1 MTESIDAETV
11 RGTLERVTY
20 FNEENGYS
28 VLKID
33 AGEDDL
39 ASAVGYT
46 DKHVPGEELE
56 MTGTWTLHPR
66 YGRQFTFTSCKS
78 LLPSTVEGI
87 KRFLGSGR
95 VKGIGPRLAERIVDS
110 FGEET
115 FDVLDALAA
124 ENETADK
131 KEAKKAARL
140 RKKFLA
146 IQGISERILDSVK
159 QTWAAEKNVRAVM
172 YFLESSGV
180 SPKFAVKIYG
190 AYGDETI
197 KAVSENPYRL
207 ADDMFGV
214 GFLSADKVARGMG
227 MEDDSPLRL
236 DAGVKYVLGELV
248 SEGHVYAPRDVLEG
262 RASALLGAGSEAV
275 SAAIDRAIERREFVL
290 DIITGNDNDTQAV
303 YLPAFYV
310 SETKSARKLAA
321 MLRAKELTDLSG
333 GADSEMAISLARDSV
348 RIRLAPEQ
356 EEAIAL
362 AVRSKC
368 MIVTGGPGT
377 GKTTIIRAII
387 SAMRTLG
394 QKIELAAPTGRAA
407 KRMSEATGRPAR
419 TIHRLLEFSA
429 EENGFARN
437 ADNPLSCDLLIVD
450 EASMIDAVLFFHL
463 LRALR
468 DGTKL
473 ILVGDICQLPSVGP
487 GNVLGDLIDSGAVP
501 VARLNKIFR
510 QAGKSGIVRNA
521 HRVNNGFMLETD
533 TKTVNDKL
541 RDFYFVD
548 QDDPEK
554 CARIILSLVRD
565 RIPSRFGF
573 DPIKDVQVLTPM
585 HKGSL
590 GSSRLNEELARALNP
605 GDKPSVRRGSRV
617 FKVGDKIM
625 QIRNDYDKDVFN
637 GDIGVISRAEPD
649 IGTITAIMDGREVT
663 YESESF
669 DDIVHAYAV
678 SIHKS
683 QGSEY
688 PAVVMPIHTQH
699 YVLLQRNLLYT
710 GITRG
715 KKLVVIV
722 GTKKAAWIAIQNDK
736 TKERYTYLA
745 ERLKEAMAV

>member
-1 MTESIDAETV
+1 
-11 RGTLERVTY
+11 
-20 FNEENGYS
+20 
-28 VLKID
+28 
-33 AGEDDL
+33 
-39 ASAVGYT
+39 
-46 DKHVPGEELE
+46 
-56 MTGTWTLHPR
+56 
-66 YGRQFTFTSCKS
+66 
-78 LLPSTVEGI
+78 
-87 KRFLGSGR
+87 
-95 VKGIGPRLAERIVDS
+95 VDS

-124 ENETADK
+124 ENEAADK

-146 IQGISERILDSVK
+146 IPGISERILDSVK
-159 QTWAAEKNVRAVM
+159 QTWAEEKNVRAVM
-172 YFLESSGV
+172 YFLESSGI
-180 SPKFAVKIYG
+180 SPKFAVKIY
-190 AYGDETI
+190 ASYGDETI

-227 MEDDSPLRL
+227 VEDDSPLRL
-236 DAGVKYVLGELV
+236 DAGVKYTLGELV
-248 SEGHVYAPRDVLEG
+248 SKEGHVYVPRDVLEG

-275 SAAIDRAIERREFVL
+275 SAAIDRAAERREFVL
-290 DIITGNDNDTQAV
+290 DIINVKDSEDIQAV

-333 GADSEMAISLARDSV
+333 GVDTDMALSLARDSM

-356 EEAIAL
+356 EEAVAL

-368 MIVTGGPGT
+368 VIVTGGPGT

-387 SAMRTLG
+387 NAMRTLG

-437 ADNPLSCDLLIVD
+437 ADSPLSCDLLIVD

-487 GNVLGDLIDSGAVP
+487 GNVLGDLIASGVVP

-533 TKTVNDKL
+533 TKTIGDKL

-548 QDDPEK
+548 QEDPEK
-554 CARIILSLVRD
+554 CAQIILSLVRD

-637 GDIGVISRAEPD
+637 GDIGVVSRAEPD
-649 IGTITAIMDGREVT
+649 IDTLTAVMDGREVT

-669 DDIVHAYAV
+669 DDIAHAYAV

-699 YVLLQRNLLYT
+699 YILLQRNLLYT

-722 GTKKAAWIAIQNDK
+722 GTKKAAWLAIQNDK

-745 ERLKEAMAV
+745 ERLKEAME